1 MDKIKF
7 FDEDSN
13 EEIEFF
19 VLEQTTING
28 NNYILVTEEEE
39 GDCDCYIFKEV
50 SNDDGEAKY
59 VDIDDDNELEAI
71 GKVFA
76 ELLDEE
82 DVGIE
87 GV

>member
-13 EEIEFF
+13 SEIEFF

-39 GDCDCYIFKEV
+39 GDCDCFILKEV
-50 SNDDGEAKY
+50 SDTDGEVKY
-59 VDIDDDNELEAI
+59 EDISDDNELEAI
-71 GKVFA
+71 GRVFA
-76 ELLDEE
+76 ELLEEE
-82 DVGIE
+82 DVGLE

>member
-13 EEIEFF
+13 SEIEFF

-39 GDCDCYIFKEV
+39 GDCDCFILKEV
-50 SNDDGEAKY
+50 SNTDGEVRY
-59 VDIDDDNELEAI
+59 EDISDDNELEAI

-76 ELLDEE
+76 ELLEEE

>member
-13 EEIEFF
+13 SEIEFF

-39 GDCDCYIFKEV
+39 GDCDCFILKEV
-50 SNDDGEAKY
+50 SDADGEVKY
-59 VDIDDDNELEAI
+59 EDISDDNELEAI

-76 ELLDEE
+76 ELLEEE
-82 DVGIE
+82 DVGLE